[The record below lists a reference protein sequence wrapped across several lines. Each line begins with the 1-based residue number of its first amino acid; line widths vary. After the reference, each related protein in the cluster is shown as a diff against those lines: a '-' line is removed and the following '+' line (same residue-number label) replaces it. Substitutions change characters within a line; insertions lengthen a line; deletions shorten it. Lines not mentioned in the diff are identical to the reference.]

1 MFQILRT
8 FISVYETHNFTRT
21 ADSLFLSQPTVSSQ
35 IKKLEDHLNTKLFIR
50 NGKQEIVPTQAAEF
64 LYPRIIK
71 MIEEWEDVVLHIGND
86 PDIRETCVIACTKTC
101 GIHLLAQI
109 VPSLIET
116 FPMVDFHFPIL
127 GYQEIVHGVEQAK
140 FDFGLIE
147 WAERSE
153 HLNRY
158 LLVHDEL
165 VVAGDSS
172 SNYWILNENINPLRE
187 LNDLYLR
194 KKNLTPTIIQTNSNE
209 MIEKL
214 INNGA
219 GRSILSKRV
228 LTDNIPYE
236 TLNFE
241 NSRNFYF
248 LTREEIIPD
257 LFQEVAMFIRTALEE
272 KD

>member
-21 ADSLFLSQPTVSSQ
+21 ADTLFLSQPTVSSQ

-50 NGKQEIVPTQAAEF
+50 NGKQEIVPTPAAEF

-71 MIEEWEDVVLHIGND
+71 MIEEWEDVLLHIGND
-86 PDIRETCVIACTKTC
+86 PDVRETCVIACTKTC
-101 GIHLLAQI
+101 GIHLLAQYA
-109 VPSLIET
+109 PALTEK
-116 FPMVDFHFPIL
+116 FPMIDFHFPIL

-158 LLVHDEL
+158 LLVEDEL
-165 VVAGDSS
+165 VVAGDSE
-172 SNYWILNENINPLRE
+172 SNYWILNENKNPLRE
-187 LNDLYLR
+187 LNDRYLR
-194 KKNLTPTIIQTNSNE
+194 RNNLSPTIIKSNSNE
-209 MIEKL
+209 MIESL

-219 GRSILSKRV
+219 GRAILSKRV
-228 LTDNIPYE
+228 INDDIPFE
-236 TLNFE
+236 TLDSDNF
-241 NSRNFYF
+241 RNFYF
-248 LTREEIIPD
+248 LTREEIIPNLLQD
-257 LFQEVAMFIRTALEE
+257 VALFIRESLTDTL
-272 KD
+272 